1 MSDDNKVLTK
11 TYTSN
16 TLDTGEN
23 VVITDLAGNT
33 VTENVIVTGIEPE
46 KVDPLTVNVT
56 YSTTEPTNQTVIVTI
71 TANKEIKETSGWSL
85 SSDKKSIT
93 KTYTENIDENIT
105 VTDTEGTTATANI
118 SIKNIDKIAPTLTV
132 SKQLSDDKK
141 SNKVTITSNEA
152 IKEVTGWILSAD
164 KKTLSKTYMENTSNG
179 GDIVEVSDLA
189 GNKAQVTVK
198 VTDIKKVEELVV
210 AVDYSTK
217 DLTNQ
222 DVKVTISANQNIIK
236 IDGWTLSEDKKTL
249 TKIYSQNTSES
260 GENINVTD
268 ENGQVKTV
276 NVKITNID
284 KKSPNVEVNYEL
296 SEDKKSCKVTIK
308 ADKKIQEI
316 DGWTLSED
324 GMSLTKVYTKNTT
337 TNGENVQIKDLAGN
351 EVTKSIIVKDIEEK
365 RVEPLTVNV
374 TYSTTEPTNQKVIA
388 TIIANKEIQE
398 LSGWSLSSDKKS
410 ITKTYTE
417 NVNESI
423 TITDT
428 DGMTAT
434 TTISIKN
441 IDKIAPTLTVS
452 KQLSDDKKSNKVTI
466 TSNEAIKEVTG
477 WILSA
482 DKKTLSKTYMENTSN
497 GGDIVEVSDLAGN
510 KAQVT
515 VKVTDI
521 KKVEELVVAVDYSTK
536 DLTNQDVKVTIS
548 ANQNIIKIDGWTLS
562 EDKKTLTKIYSQ
574 NTSES
579 GENINVTDEN
589 GQVKTVNVKI
599 TNIDKKSP
607 NVEVNYELSEDKK
620 SCKVTIKADKKIQEI
635 DGWTLSQDEMSLTKV
650 YTKNTTTNGENIQIK
665 DLAGNVKNAVIKIS
679 DIVNEEDSDTKTVLK
694 VNVEYKVKDGKVE
707 VKIIANNKLQKLEG
721 WELSEDGFSLS
732 KIYTVNKEETVEV
745 KDIYNNVAKVNIN
758 VTTIE
763 NGNTTNG
770 SSKSD
775 NSTTNKILP
784 KTGIVQKVLIITG
797 IVLVGIAVFLY
808 RKNKSMRDI

>member
-23 VVITDLAGNT
+23 VIITDLAGNT
-33 VTENVIVTGIEPE
+33 VTENVIVNGIEPE

-71 TANKEIKETSGWSL
+71 TANKEIQEPSGWSL

-141 SNKVTITSNEA
+141 TNKVTITSNES
-152 IKEVTGWILSAD
+152 IKEVTGWTLSED
-164 KKTLSKTYMENTSNG
+164 KKTLSKIYMENTSNG
-179 GDIVEVSDLA
+179 GDKIEVSDLA
-189 GNKAQVTVK
+189 GNKAQVIVE
-198 VTDIKKVEELVV
+198 VTDIEKTNELILT
-210 AVDYSTK
+210 VDYSTK
-217 DLTNQ
+217 ALTNQ
-222 DVKVTISANQNIIK
+222 DIKVTISANQNIIK

-296 SEDKKSCKVTIK
+296 SKDKKSCKVTIK

-324 GMSLTKVYTKNTT
+324 EMSLTKVYTKNTT
-337 TNGENVQIKDLAGN
+337 TNGENV
-351 EVTKSIIVKDIEEK
+351 
-365 RVEPLTVNV
+365 
-374 TYSTTEPTNQKVIA
+374 
-388 TIIANKEIQE
+388 
-398 LSGWSLSSDKKS
+398 
-410 ITKTYTE
+410 
-417 NVNESI
+417 
-423 TITDT
+423 
-428 DGMTAT
+428 
-434 TTISIKN
+434 
-441 IDKIAPTLTVS
+441 
-452 KQLSDDKKSNKVTI
+452 
-466 TSNEAIKEVTG
+466 
-477 WILSA
+477 
-482 DKKTLSKTYMENTSN
+482 
-497 GGDIVEVSDLAGN
+497 
-510 KAQVT
+510 
-515 VKVTDI
+515 
-521 KKVEELVVAVDYSTK
+521 
-536 DLTNQDVKVTIS
+536 
-548 ANQNIIKIDGWTLS
+548 
-562 EDKKTLTKIYSQ
+562 
-574 NTSES
+574 
-579 GENINVTDEN
+579 
-589 GQVKTVNVKI
+589 
-599 TNIDKKSP
+599 
-607 NVEVNYELSEDKK
+607 
-620 SCKVTIKADKKIQEI
+620 
-635 DGWTLSQDEMSLTKV
+635 
-650 YTKNTTTNGENIQIK
+650 QIK

-775 NSTTNKILP
+775 NSTANKILP
-784 KTGIVQKVLIITG
+784 KTGIVEKVLIITG